1 MEKANPNGLV
11 LLGTNR
17 LEKKNLTCFT
27 LSYKFLLVLSM
38 WGWGYQMWGEM
49 VVNLYRANVL
59 CFPRE
64 RV

>member
-38 WGWGYQMWGEM
+38 WGWGYQMWGEDGCES
-49 VVNLYRANVL
+49 LSCKCFVL
-59 CFPRE
+59 ST
-64 RV
+64 